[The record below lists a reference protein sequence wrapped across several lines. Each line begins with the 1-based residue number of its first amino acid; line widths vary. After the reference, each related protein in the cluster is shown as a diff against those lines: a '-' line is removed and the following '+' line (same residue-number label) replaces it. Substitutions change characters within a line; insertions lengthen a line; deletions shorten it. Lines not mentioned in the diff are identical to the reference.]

1 MSWKTLALV
10 AAAILAMGA
19 APAPKAAPAKAPP
32 AKAAV
37 KAAAKA
43 ALTPRDD
50 GFDARDPATMIA
62 ILGAAGAKAEVA
74 HKEADAVYLSVAST
88 AANFTVLFAG
98 CDAQGRKCRAVL
110 FDNAADTTSPTLGQ
124 FNAYNQTSAM
134 CRGFQ
139 DKAGKP
145 HVIYSSLVFGDD
157 SRARLSSQ
165 LTAWQGCIA
174 EFRDFLKDPT
184 AFLAAA
190 P

>member
-1 MSWKTLALV
+1 MPWKTLALV

-19 APAPKAAPAKAPP
+19 APAPPKVAPAKAAPAKALARP
-32 AKAAV
+32 A
-37 KAAAKA
+37 
-43 ALTPRDD
+43 PRDD

-62 ILGAAGAKAEVA
+62 ILGAAGAKAELA
-74 HKEADAVYLSVAST
+74 HREADAVYVSVTST
-88 AANFTVLFAG
+88 AANFTVLFAD
-98 CDAQGRKCRAVL
+98 CDARGRKCRAML
-110 FDNAADTTSPTLGQ
+110 FDNAADTAAPTLGQ

-139 DKAGKP
+139 DKVGKP
-145 HVIYSSLVFGDD
+145 HVIYSSLVFADD
-157 SRARLSSQ
+157 NRARVVSQ